1 MRGGPRPRI
10 PTKSWLSDTRERAE
24 QSTAWQGFSQYP
36 RRIGHMAR
44 EGSIAEDPW
53 PTKADALAAAGV
65 IADQAAKL
73 YGDELKGV
81 WLYGSRARG
90 DNGPDSDL
98 DVLVVKRSKDF
109 DPRNQLRWELR
120 RALVPEH
127 FDGLVWVQVYIHVAY
142 AEKFEEWD
150 TMFYRN
156 VRADALLVA

>member
-1 MRGGPRPRI
+1 
-10 PTKSWLSDTRERAE
+10 
-24 QSTAWQGFSQYP
+24 
-36 RRIGHMAR
+36 MAR
-44 EGSIAEDPW
+44 ESTVTEDPW

-98 DVLVVKRSKDF
+98 DVLVVKRSEDF
-109 DPRNQLRWELR
+109 DPRNQLLGKLR
-120 RALVPEH
+120 RALCPDF
-127 FDGLVWVQVYIHVAY
+127 FDGLVWIDVYIHIAH
-142 AEKFEEWD
+142 ARQFEEWD

-156 VRADALLVA
+156 VRADAVPVR

>member
-1 MRGGPRPRI
+1 
-10 PTKSWLSDTRERAE
+10 
-24 QSTAWQGFSQYP
+24 
-36 RRIGHMAR
+36 MAR
-44 EGSIAEDPW
+44 ERPVTEDPW
-53 PTKADALAAAGV
+53 PTKAEALAAAGV

-73 YGDELKGV
+73 YGDQLKGV

-109 DPRNQLRWELR
+109 DPRNRLLWKLR

-127 FDGLVWVQVYIHVAY
+127 FDDLVWIDVYIHVAY

-156 VRADALLVA
+156 VRADAIPVA